1 MCRPRFSYQDSVA
14 VIHLMLNDLC
24 RKAGELVLLF
34 AKFYVAVYDFKP
46 FMPHRFSL
54 SGEGE
59 TSLLG
64 LVLLGGCFYN
74 LQIQHDEMRFTHA
87 YGNYALL
94 FANHVGGKPDTVSD
108 MGFER
113 IEQVVCNREVGFHG
127 LLGWLPE
134 KHCILD
140 DRSYHLP
147 YPPLL

>member
-1 MCRPRFSYQDSVA
+1 MCSPRFSYQDSVA
-14 VIHLMLNDLC
+14 VIYLMLNDLC

-46 FMPHRFSL
+46 FMPDCFSL

-74 LQIQHDEMRFTHA
+74 LRIQHDEMRFSHA
-87 YGNYALL
+87 YGDDAFLL
-94 FANHVGGKPDTVSD
+94 SNHVGGKSDTVSD
-108 MGFER
+108 MCFER
-113 IEQVVCNREVGFHG
+113 IKQVVYYREVGFHG
-127 LLGWLPE
+127 FLRWLPE

>member
-1 MCRPRFSYQDSVA
+1 MCSPRFSYQDSVA

-74 LQIQHDEMRFTHA
+74 LQIQHDEMRFSHA
-87 YGNYALL
+87 YGDDAFLL
-94 FANHVGGKPDTVSD
+94 SNHVGGKAYAVSD
-108 MGFER
+108 MRLER
-113 IEQVVCNREVGFHG
+113 IKQVVRYQEVGFHG
-127 LLGWLPE
+127 FLRWLSE

-140 DRSYHLP
+140 DRLYHLP
-147 YPPLL
+147 HLPLF

>member
-14 VIHLMLNDLC
+14 VIHLMLNNLC
-24 RKAGELVLLF
+24 RKAGELVLLL

-74 LQIQHDEMRFTHA
+74 LRIQHDEMRFSHA
-87 YGNYALL
+87 YGDDAFLL
-94 FANHVGGKPDTVSD
+94 SNHVCGKSDAVSD
-108 MGFER
+108 VSFEC
-113 IEQVVCNREVGFHG
+113 IEQIVCNGEIGFHSF
-127 LLGWLPE
+127 LRWLPE
-134 KHCILD
+134 KHCVLD
-140 DRSYHLP
+140 DRSYHLS

>member
-74 LQIQHDEMRFTHA
+74 LRIQHDKMRFPHA
-87 YGNYALL
+87 YGDDALL
-94 FANHVGGKPDTVSD
+94 FANLSV
-108 MGFER
+108 R
-113 IEQVVCNREVGFHG
+113 C
-127 LLGWLPE
+127 LLRRGRLFPVIGVFTAYW
-134 KHCILD
+134 
-140 DRSYHLP
+140 RHLS
-147 YPPLL
+147 

>member
-64 LVLLGGCFYN
+64 LVLFGGCFYN
-74 LQIQHDEMRFTHA
+74 LRIQHDEMRFTHA
-87 YGNYALL
+87 YGNDALL
-94 FANHVGGKPDTVSD
+94 FANHVGGKSDAVSN

-113 IEQVVCNREVGFHG
+113 IE
-127 LLGWLPE
+127 
-134 KHCILD
+134 
-140 DRSYHLP
+140 
-147 YPPLL
+147 